1 MGFYDAFKDAINL
14 AQKADNIELYRKLLD
29 LNAQALN
36 LQEENMRLRQENA
49 ELKKQKDIEAQ
60 IVRHKY
66 PYITL
71 SNDSIGL
78 KYCATCWDA
87 QRKLIQMKEYKPY
100 DSFELICNVCK
111 SKCKI

>member
-49 ELKKQKDIEAQ
+49 ELKNKRTL
-60 IVRHKY
+60 RHKLSDTS
-66 PYITL
+66 TL
-71 SNDSIGL
+71 I
-78 KYCATCWDA
+78 
-87 QRKLIQMKEYKPY
+87 
-100 DSFELICNVCK
+100 
-111 SKCKI
+111 